1 MTLYGESILI
11 INTILCFLINL
22 FGYLIYKKSKNRTTL
37 YIGIAF
43 LLFGISNIISFLG
56 LQEILN
62 FPLLIIRFT
71 AYFTIIAA
79 ISINK
84 QQKISLKLIG
94 LSTFITSL
102 IFHFIPQILN
112 LISIKLPIDTLLNMT
127 NLILC
132 LLIVFIALLKYRKQK
147 DLLLY
152 FIGIGFLLF
161 SLSHILQIIT
171 INLGLLTDYSTLLA
185 IFRILSYTLIMV
197 GIYTLIEKET
207 LDKIEKYTTN
217 TKLQLSVVLI
227 MIVSL
232 VLLFYYPNKRF
243 LSSDPKSVFNIIKP
257 SYKSKQIIEIKTG
270 IYIKNFTVFDIIK
283 NEFVMNA
290 IIWFEFNPHQIN
302 LNTIKKFSLEKGKI
316 LKKSKPKTK
325 KIGNKLWVYYKIK
338 AKFSTNLDYR
348 LFPIEDHKIYIKL
361 INSQMNPD
369 SEILV
374 SYNTDLTI
382 KDKIFTGD
390 WKNIGKEVEY
400 GYIEHSFDKHKKEKI
415 TKYPIVLF
423 ELYFEK
429 AGIRKTLAIFLP
441 LFMVFFL
448 SLFSL
453 LINIKDSEVI
463 FSLSAGSTTA
473 LIFSLIVIESMSPD
487 VRYFTIANK
496 IYTLLLIVSFVIL
509 LLNIYIAKEIE
520 KETNE
525 KKLIL
530 IRSYSFFFF
539 IIFILITIYSM
550 LY

>member
-1 MTLYGESILI
+1 MTLYSEPILI

-22 FGYLIYKKSKNRTTL
+22 FGYLIYKKSKDRTTL
-37 YIGIAF
+37 YISIAF
-43 LLFGISNIISFLG
+43 LLFGISHIINLLS

-71 AYFTIIAA
+71 AYFIIIAT
-79 ISINK
+79 ISRNK

-102 IFHFIPQILN
+102 IFHFIPQTLN
-112 LISIKLPIDTLLNMT
+112 VISIKLPIDTLLNMT
-127 NLILC
+127 NLTLC

-161 SLSHILQIIT
+161 AFSHILQIIT
-171 INLGLLTDYSTLLA
+171 INFCLLTDFSTLLS
-185 IFRILSYTLIMV
+185 IFRMLSYALIMV
-197 GIYTLIEKET
+197 GIYLLIEKET

-217 TKLQLSVVLI
+217 TKLQLSIILI
-227 MIVSL
+227 MIASL
-232 VLLFYYPNKRF
+232 ILLFYYPNKRF
-243 LSSDPKSVFNIIKP
+243 LSSDPKPTFSIIKP

-270 IYIKNFTVFDIIK
+270 IYIKNFPVFNIIK
-283 NEFVMNA
+283 NEFIMNA

-302 LNTIKKFSLEKGKI
+302 LNTIKNFSFEKGKI
-316 LKKSKPKTK
+316 LKKSKPKMK

-338 AKFSTNLDYR
+338 VEFSTNLDYKF
-348 LFPIEDHKIYIKL
+348 FPLEDHKIHIKL
-361 INSQMNPD
+361 INTQMNPD

-374 SYNTDLTI
+374 SHNTDLTI

-390 WKNIGKEVEY
+390 WKKIGTEVEY
-400 GYIEHSFDKHKKEKI
+400 GYVEHSFDKYQKEKI

-423 ELYFEK
+423 EMYFEK

-453 LINIKDSEVI
+453 LINIKNSEVI
-463 FSLSAGSTTA
+463 FSLSVGSTTA
-473 LIFSLIVIESMSPD
+473 LIFSLIVIESMSPN

-496 IYTLLLIVSFVIL
+496 VYTLLLIISFTIL
-509 LLNIYIAKEIE
+509 LLNIYIVKEAKKI
-520 KETNE
+520 KNE

-530 IRSYSFFFF
+530 RRSYSFLFF
-539 IIFILITIYSM
+539 IIFILLTIYSI